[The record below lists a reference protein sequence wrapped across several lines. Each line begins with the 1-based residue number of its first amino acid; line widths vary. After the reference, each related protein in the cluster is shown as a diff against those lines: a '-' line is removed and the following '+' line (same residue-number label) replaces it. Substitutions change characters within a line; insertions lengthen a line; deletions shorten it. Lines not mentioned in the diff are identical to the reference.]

1 MAADILQDATRAVVR
16 PDEELETAVVKLLDA
31 RGTLLELRVR
41 HRSGCCVAALAL
53 MRIIAHRPHG
63 ASNMP

>member
-41 HRSGCCVAALAL
+41 RRSGCCVAALAI
-53 MRIIAHRPHG
+53 MIISAHCPPG
-63 ASNMP
+63 ASSMP